1 MSNTIKRE
9 QIKQKLDNN
18 ESFTLIEALP
28 EQYFNEWHIPEAIN
42 IPHDEI
48 ANKVLGIIPD
58 KNALIVTYC
67 ANSNCENSKI
77 AADMLEELG
86 FTNVYEYVEG
96 KADWKNAGFPTQK

>member
-28 EQYFNEWHIPEAIN
+28 EKYFNEWHIPEAIN

-48 ANKVLGIIPD
+48 PNKALEIIPN
-58 KNALIVTYC
+58 KNTLIVTYC
-67 ANSNCENSKI
+67 ANSDCQNSKI
-77 AADMLEELG
+77 AADMLEDLG

-96 KADWKNAGFPTQK
+96 KADWKNAGLPTQE